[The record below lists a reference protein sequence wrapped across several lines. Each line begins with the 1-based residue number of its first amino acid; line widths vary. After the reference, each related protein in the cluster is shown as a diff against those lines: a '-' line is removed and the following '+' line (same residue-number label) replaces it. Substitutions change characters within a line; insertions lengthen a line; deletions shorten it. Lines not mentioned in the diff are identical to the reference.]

1 MASISDL
8 NGKLIAPNAS
18 QPGDDEAH
26 HQSIAPTNEELPQAA
41 RREKIGGGAEIA
53 NNPRIH
59 EIIQDEAIYSTAVL
73 IGK

>member
-26 HQSIAPTNEELPQAA
+26 HQSIAPTIAKLRQSA
-41 RREKIGGGAEIA
+41 RREKYAGGAEIA

-59 EIIQDEAIYSTAVL
+59 EIIQD
-73 IGK
+73 